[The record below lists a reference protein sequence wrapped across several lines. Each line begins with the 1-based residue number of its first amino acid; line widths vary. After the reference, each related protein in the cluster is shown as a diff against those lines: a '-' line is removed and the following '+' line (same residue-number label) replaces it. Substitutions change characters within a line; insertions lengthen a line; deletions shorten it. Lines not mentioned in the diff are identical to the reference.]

1 MSLTVSEG
9 ASGTYSPPEAG
20 TFTATCCNILD
31 LGTQVSTFE
40 GESKAARKIQ
50 LAFELTDPDA
60 GQRDDGSR
68 HIIRKRFTASLHA
81 KAGLRK
87 FLESWRGRP
96 FDAQEL
102 KGFSLPVLLGKPCLL
117 GIVHEAKGDKVYA
130 NLSSVM
136 KLPRGM
142 TAPAGTEQPSAF
154 DMAAPDWLVFSKLG
168 SRLQDQIAESPEFK
182 ALQAAGAVP
191 KSILLT
197 PQTHQNAPGRAA
209 AAPAVAA
216 PVQTQKNAPAPA
228 YDGASGFDDMDSD
241 IPF

>member
-9 ASGTYSPPEAG
+9 AGGTYSPPEAG
-20 TFTATCCNILD
+20 TFTAVCCSIVD
-31 LGTQVSTFE
+31 LGTQVSTYE
-40 GESKAARKIQ
+40 GETKAARKIM

-60 GQRDDGSR
+60 GQRDDGSP
-68 HIIRKRFTASLHA
+68 HIVRKRFTASLHA

-136 KLPRGM
+136 KLPKGM
-142 TAPAGTEQPSAF
+142 TAPAGTEQPAAF
-154 DMAAPDWLVFSKLG
+154 DMSDPDWQVFGRLG

-197 PQTHQNAPGRAA
+197 PQTHQNGPGRAA
-209 AAPAVAA
+209 AAPAV
-216 PVQTQKNAPAPA
+216 PAPA
-228 YDGASGFDDMDSD
+228 QTHPNAPTASNPVGSGFDDMDSD

>member
-9 ASGTYSPPEAG
+9 ATGTYSPPEAG
-20 TFTATCCNILD
+20 TFTAVCCAITD

-40 GESKAARKIQ
+40 GETKSARKIMVS
-50 LAFELTDPDA
+50 FELTDSDA
-60 GQRDDGSR
+60 GQRDDGSP
-68 HIIRKRFTASLHA
+68 HIVRKRFTASLHP

-130 NLSSVM
+130 NLSSCM
-136 KLPRGM
+136 KLPKGM
-142 TAPAGTEQPSAF
+142 AAPAGTEPLTAF
-154 DMAAPDWLVFSKLG
+154 DLDAPDWQVFGRLG
-168 SRLQDQIAESPEFK
+168 SRLQDQIASSPEFQ

-191 KSILLT
+191 RSIQLT
-197 PQTHQNAPGRAA
+197 PQAQQSAPQRAAVAPAVPTPAQARQNAPE
-209 AAPAVAA
+209 
-216 PVQTQKNAPAPA
+216 PVHDT
-228 YDGASGFDDMDSD
+228 GSGFDDMSDD

>member
-9 ASGTYSPPEAG
+9 ASGSYAPPEAG
-20 TFTATCCNILD
+20 TFTAVCCAIID

-40 GESKAARKIQ
+40 GESKSARKIM

-60 GQRDDGSR
+60 GQRDDGGP
-68 HIIRKRFTASLHA
+68 HIIRKRFTASLHP

-130 NLSSVM
+130 NLSSCM
-136 KLPRGM
+136 KLPKGM
-142 TAPAGTEQPSAF
+142 TAPAGIEQPAAF
-154 DMAAPDWLVFSKLG
+154 DLTEPDWQVFGRLG
-168 SRLQDQIAESPEFK
+168 SRLQDQIASSPEFQ

-197 PQTHQNAPGRAA
+197 PQTQQNAPQRAA
-209 AAPAVAA
+209 AAPPVPA
-216 PVQTQKNAPAPA
+216 PQQPRQAAPAPIQA
-228 YDGASGFDDMDSD
+228 SSSGFDDMDSD